1 MVKDKHGRKG
11 KEFPVPTA
19 RPILYELFCPSCE
32 GPLFAVDDDII
43 EVGRSE
49 LDYGDIKKKVDMK
62 RATHTITRLECL
74 KCSKTFEMKTIGIRY
89 AQNIAS
95 QIGWPFPE
103 LALPKGPY
111 PKPRYDSAP
120 AGDEDILGHYANRW
134 KETPSDHTAN
144 ILRCIMNLGATWIP
158 PSEPVDTIAASE
170 LPGSYIARIDV
181 PSLREGLR
189 REQLPSKVSSSDL
202 QIGDIIELVPFR
214 SSREVQH
221 EFYLARRD
229 GLCHILTL
237 VTPGAE

>member
-1 MVKDKHGRKG
+1 MVRDKHGRKG
-11 KEFPVPTA
+11 KAFPIPTG

-62 RATHTITRLECL
+62 RATHTITSLECL
-74 KCSKTFEMKTIGIRY
+74 KCAKTFELKSIGIRY

-95 QIGWPFPE
+95 EIGWPFPE
-103 LALPKGPY
+103 PALPKGPY

-134 KETPSDHTAN
+134 SEIPSDRTVN
-144 ILRCIMNLGATWIP
+144 VLRCILNLGATWVP
-158 PSEPVDTIAASE
+158 LSEPVDTITTSE
-170 LPGSYIARIDV
+170 RPGSHIARIDV

-189 REQLPSKVSSSDL
+189 RESLPSTVSSSDF
-202 QIGDIIELVPFR
+202 QIGDIVESVSAR
-214 SSREVQH
+214 SGEQVQH
-221 EFYLARRD
+221 EFYIARRD
-229 GLCHILTL
+229 GLYLILTL
-237 VTPGAE
+237 VTTSAE